1 MNSKTFRLFLFSG
14 LILLGTILLATF
26 WDTLGLGANK
36 IPLAVSTTIAF
47 GISIAGLVVGFGE
60 LKKLRTIKFWVGFVG
75 HFIVVGVFVF
85 TVIYAMRL

>member
-60 LKKLRTIKFWVGFVG
+60 LKKIRTIKFWVGFVG
-75 HFIVVGVFVF
+75 HFIVVGVFVL